1 MTEGSIRGNDS
12 PMPENDSLSFD
23 MKGARPDPDTYE
35 EVRVLGAGY
44 GFCRLTAPWGTSIPT
59 LPTARLH
66 VVTHGECLIRIEG
79 GKWIGLKAGDLAF
92 LPLGN
97 AHALADSPDRPLR
110 PLSTYPTTRIA
121 DGVYELID
129 DNHDGSTTRMSCSE
143 FIFDPDQSAL
153 LPLLMAPLMVVPR
166 STDQDPLLTLLI
178 QEIARE
184 VGEADFGR
192 STMLRRLAD
201 LLVTRIL
208 RLTWSGRADSDG
220 IPILHPDREIAD
232 ALRRLLQRPYADWSV
247 AILAGEVGVS
257 RSRLTE
263 RFSRAFGMSPSNL
276 LRRVRLSRAASA
288 IRLGSSGLEQ
298 VAEDFGYSDASALS
312 RAYKA
317 MFGASPRAAGR

>member
-1 MTEGSIRGNDS
+1 
-12 PMPENDSLSFD
+12 MPEIDSLSFD
-23 MKGARPDPDTYE
+23 ARDTRPDPDTFE
-35 EVRVLGAGY
+35 EVRVIGASY
-44 GFCRLTAPWGTSIPT
+44 GFCRLTTPWGTSIPT

-79 GKWIGLKAGDLAF
+79 GAWIGLEAGDLAF

-97 AHALADSPDRPLR
+97 AHALADSPERTLR
-110 PLSTYPTTRIA
+110 PLSSYPTNRIA
-121 DGVYELID
+121 DQVYELVD
-129 DNHDGSTTRMSCSE
+129 DNHDGSTTRLSCSE

-153 LPLLMAPLMVVPR
+153 LPLLMPSIMIVR
-166 STDQDPLLTLLI
+166 SSTDQDRLLKLLI

-208 RLTWSGRADSDG
+208 RLTWTGRADSDR
-220 IPILHPDREIAD
+220 IPILHADREIAD
-232 ALRRLLQRPYADWSV
+232 ALRRLLQRPYAEWSV
-247 AILAGEVGVS
+247 TILAGEVGVS
-257 RSRLTE
+257 RSRLTA
-263 RFSRAFGMSPSNL
+263 RFSRAFGMSPSSL
-276 LRRVRLSRAASA
+276 LRQVRLSRAASA
-288 IRLGSSGLEQ
+288 IRVGSTGLEQ